1 MAGRLFL
8 FEPGT
13 LSRPARAE
21 FEFYLPVCA
30 GTIVSDKTRYEQI
43 EVFLSY
49 NPLMQ

>member
-1 MAGRLFL
+1 MAGRFFL

-21 FEFYLPVCA
+21 FEFYIPVCT
-30 GTIVSDKTRYEQI
+30 GMIVSRITRDEQI